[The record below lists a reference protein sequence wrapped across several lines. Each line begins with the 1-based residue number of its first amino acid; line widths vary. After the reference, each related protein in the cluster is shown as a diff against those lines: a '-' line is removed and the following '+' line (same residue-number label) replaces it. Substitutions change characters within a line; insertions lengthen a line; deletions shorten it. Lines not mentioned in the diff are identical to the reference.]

1 MGNRTHAMGE
11 ELKTQRTRPAERSR
25 VPDVS
30 PRARFKE
37 AGICLLEVMIAMAAG
52 AVVLSA
58 TIQTLHHFDERLR
71 AQHRTIARQQD
82 LRLGLAILE
91 AEVRLAGT
99 ASLPSGNGLL
109 KAERQEVEFTANL
122 EGLSTTLIGQA
133 APGER
138 ELRVEN
144 GSDWRRGKR
153 VVVCAEE
160 RCADGRLAAGGRRDA
175 LFLNYSLGQ
184 SFPTAS
190 PVVLCN
196 QVRYYLGRD
205 QWGHPSLMREVDQGA
220 NTLIEG
226 VTTFQLAYLDG
237 EGKPTADLSRITRV
251 RIHVAVGK
259 DQPVTKEIGLR
270 TR

>member
-1 MGNRTHAMGE
+1 MGRTDARGE
-11 ELKTQRTRPAERSR
+11 ALNTRRTRQAGRSR
-25 VPDVS
+25 VQGLS
-30 PRARFKE
+30 PRGRFEE

-58 TIQTLHHFDERLR
+58 TIQTLHHFEERLR

-91 AEVRLAGT
+91 SEVRLAGT

-122 EGLSTTLIGQA
+122 EGLATTLMGQA

-138 ELRVEN
+138 ELMVEN

-153 VVVCAEE
+153 VVVCAED

-175 LFLNYSLGQ
+175 LFLDHPLGQ
-184 SFPTAS
+184 SFPAAS
-190 PVVLCN
+190 PIVLCN

-220 NTLIEG
+220 NTLIGG
-226 VTTFQLAYLDG
+226 VTSFHLAYLDG
-237 EGKPTADLSRITRV
+237 EGMPTADVARITRV
-251 RIHVAVGK
+251 RIHVAVGE
-259 DQPVTKEIGLR
+259 DHPVTKEIGLR

>member
-1 MGNRTHAMGE
+1 MGRTDARGE
-11 ELKTQRTRPAERSR
+11 ALNTRRTRQAGRSR
-25 VPDVS
+25 VQGLS
-30 PRARFKE
+30 PRGRFEE

-58 TIQTLHHFDERLR
+58 TVQTLHHFEERLR

-122 EGLSTTLIGQA
+122 EGLATTLIGQA
-133 APGER
+133 SPGER

-153 VVVCAEE
+153 LVVCEEE
-160 RCADGRLAAGGRRDA
+160 RCAEGRLAAAGRRDV
-175 LFLNYSLGQ
+175 LFLDHPVGQ
-184 SFPTAS
+184 AFPTAS
-190 PVVLCN
+190 LVVLCN

-220 NTLIEG
+220 NTLIG
-226 VTTFQLAYLDG
+226 DVTSFHLAYLDRA
-237 EGKPTADLSRITRV
+237 GKPTSDPTRIARV
-251 RIHVAVGK
+251 RVELAVGN
-259 DQPVTKEIGLR
+259 DQTVTKEIGLR